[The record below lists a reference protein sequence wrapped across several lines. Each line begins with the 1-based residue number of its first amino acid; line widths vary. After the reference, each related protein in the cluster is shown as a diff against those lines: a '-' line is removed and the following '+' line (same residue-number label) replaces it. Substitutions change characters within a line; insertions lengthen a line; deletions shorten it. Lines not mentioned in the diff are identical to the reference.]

1 MNEDFLRLPQ
11 GVIGP
16 VKMVFL
22 DLDGTTLDPNK
33 RMTPATAEALHLLKS
48 QGIPFTFASARP
60 AAMMTLHCQ
69 KAGLTGPIIAM
80 EGADL
85 RIWETGSTIRHF
97 PIEEDT
103 ALELMEF
110 CHNSG
115 LDYTF
120 YTPHAAHF
128 RQSSQRLPR
137 FRRYNDLAVAAGLPP
152 VSCQFYEA
160 YDPHFLAAQ
169 KVLKVC
175 VNVPDGAARAK
186 VDAFIRRFPSL
197 RAEGSEGSLVSIVSA
212 QVSKAAAV
220 ALVCQLMG
228 IDLKDVCCFGDF
240 YNDMEMLS
248 QAGWSVAMGNAP
260 EAVRQSAKFVT
271 YSNTEDG
278 VAYFIR
284 HHLCTEVK
292 TPD

>member
-1 MNEDFLRLPQ
+1 
-11 GVIGP
+11 
-16 VKMVFL
+16 MVFL

-152 VSCQFYEA
+152 VQRCVFENALLTS
-160 YDPHFLAAQ
+160 AAQ
-169 KVLKVC
+169 NMHASWHLLRL
-175 VNVPDGAARAK
+175 VNQWNC
-186 VDAFIRRFPSL
+186 
-197 RAEGSEGSLVSIVSA
+197 IVYP
-212 QVSKAAAV
+212 
-220 ALVCQLMG
+220 
-228 IDLKDVCCFGDF
+228 CCCS
-240 YNDMEMLS
+240 NS
-248 QAGWSVAMGNAP
+248 WSSG
-260 EAVRQSAKFVT
+260 
-271 YSNTEDG
+271 
-278 VAYFIR
+278 
-284 HHLCTEVK
+284 L
-292 TPD
+292 